1 MPKWKLALT
10 ETAVALL
17 LIAVAVTG
25 RMVWHPAQVAPVAAA
40 ALFAGFYLRSR
51 WLALCVPLA
60 AMALSDAW
68 IGVYNYKIMTAV
80 YLGLCVPVLLAT
92 ILRRDLSLPRL
103 IGCSL
108 LASVV
113 HFVLSNGAEWA
124 YGSMYTHDAE
134 GLALCFYQAL
144 PFFRNTMAGDLLW
157 TSVFFAVHGLIA
169 NRLQITPPRF
179 ETFDTLA
186 PVKVRK

>member
-1 MPKWKLALT
+1 MPKWKLTLAD
-10 ETAVALL
+10 TAVAFT
-17 LIAVAVTG
+17 LIAVAVAG

-51 WLALCVPLA
+51 WLAMFVPLA
-60 AMALSDAW
+60 AMAISDMWLGA
-68 IGVYNYKIMTAV
+68 YNFKIMMAV
-80 YLGLCVPVLLAT
+80 YLGLCVPVLLASV
-92 ILRRDLSLPRL
+92 LRRDLTLPRL

-108 LASVV
+108 AASVV

-124 YGSMYTHDAE
+124 YGSLYTHDAE

-144 PFFRNTMAGDLLW
+144 PFFRNTMVGDLLW

-169 NRLQITPPRF
+169 SRWRITPPSF

-186 PVKVRK
+186 PVRVRK